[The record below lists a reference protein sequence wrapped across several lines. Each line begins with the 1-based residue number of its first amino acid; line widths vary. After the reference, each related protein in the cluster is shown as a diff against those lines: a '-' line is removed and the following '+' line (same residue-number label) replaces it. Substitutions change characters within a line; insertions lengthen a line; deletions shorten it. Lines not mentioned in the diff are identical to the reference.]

1 VKAGESG
8 AVAGRNAVELLERV
22 GVLRNRTDL
31 DLLVFFAEHPSSL
44 LAMDSLAG
52 FVGCGHT
59 QIAASLEVLLAA
71 GLLQRRQTPA
81 HAARLYVFEPDA
93 AARAWLPALL
103 TLSGTREGR
112 LALREALVARAGES
126 APAGREA
133 GG

>member
-1 VKAGESG
+1 MTSREALD
-8 AVAGRNAVELLERV
+8 LLDRV

-52 FVGCGHT
+52 FVGCGHS
-59 QIAASLEVLLAA
+59 QIAASIEVLLDA

-93 AARAWLPALL
+93 AAGAWLPALL
-103 TLSGTREGR
+103 ALSGTREGR
-112 LALREALVARAGES
+112 LALREALVARSAES
-126 APAGREA
+126 AGGGRGA